1 MNLQEN
7 ILRLKKLM
15 GVIVEQISEQNKKE
29 MNQLI
34 IQEGNKVKQHFLSLY
49 SNPDTIAKFSKRSN
63 VDAVKRFI
71 PTITYKIFSEK
82 GSRNGFV
89 KTNDYDVI
97 NLNILNLFSEKNG
110 KIVQNGTKLYDT
122 ILHEM
127 AHSIDFKMKDLGE
140 KTISTSIGYY
150 DVSGDKDDYVSSDLE
165 TFARVQRMR
174 EIFGLGPMDKGNQIK
189 DKIVEFIRSKRFVF
203 PNVKIAESN
212 DPVGLIFIPPTK
224 KGKLTQLWGFYDPIQ
239 IDGKKNSDLSALFAK
254 FSVAKDGKVFL
265 NLDTIGKVNVSTKAA
280 PNS

>member
-71 PTITYKIFSEK
+71 PTITYKVFSEK
-82 GSRNGFV
+82 GSRNGYV

-265 NLDTIGKVNVSTKAA
+265 NLDTIGKVNVSTKAM
-280 PNS
+280 PSS

>member
-7 ILRLKKLM
+7 ISRVKKLM
-15 GVIVEQISEQNKKE
+15 GLIVEQISDQNKKE
-29 MNQLI
+29 INQLI

-71 PTITYKIFSEK
+71 PTITYKVFSEK

>member
-7 ILRLKKLM
+7 IFRVKKLM
-15 GVIVEQISEQNKKE
+15 GVIAEQIPDKARNE
-29 MNQLI
+29 MSQLI
-34 IQEGNKVKQHFLSLY
+34 TQEGKKVKNYYLNLY
-49 SNPDTIAKFSKRSN
+49 SDPKTIAKFSNRAN

-71 PTITYKIFSEK
+71 PTISFKVFSEK
-82 GSRNGFV
+82 GSRNGYV

-97 NLNILNLFSEKNG
+97 NLNILNLFSAKDG

-150 DVSGDKDDYVSSDLE
+150 DVSGDKDEYVSSDLE

-174 EIFGLGPMDKGNQIK
+174 EIFGLGPMDKGSQIK
-189 DKIVEFIRSKRFVF
+189 NKIVEFIRSKRFVF

-212 DPVGLIFIPPTK
+212 DPVGLIFVPPTK

-280 PNS
+280 PSS

>member
-7 ILRLKKLM
+7 ISRVKKLM
-15 GVIVEQISEQNKKE
+15 GLIVEQISDQNKKE
-29 MNQLI
+29 INQLI

>member
-1 MNLQEN
+1 
-7 ILRLKKLM
+7 M

-110 KIVQNGTKLYDT
+110 NIVQNGTKLYDT

-280 PNS
+280 QNS

>member
-7 ILRLKKLM
+7 IFRLKKLM
-15 GVIVEQISEQNKKE
+15 GVIVEQIPDKARNE
-29 MNQLI
+29 MSQLI
-34 IQEGNKVKQHFLSLY
+34 TQEGKKVKNYYLNLY
-49 SNPDTIAKFSKRSN
+49 SDPKTIAKFSNKAN

-71 PTITYKIFSEK
+71 PTISFKVFSEK
-82 GSRNGFV
+82 GSRNGYV

-97 NLNILNLFSEKNG
+97 NLNILNLFSAKDG

-150 DVSGDKDDYVSSDLE
+150 DVSGDKDEYVSSDLE

-174 EIFGLGPMDKGNQIK
+174 EIFGLGPMDKGSQIK
-189 DKIVEFIRSKRFVF
+189 NKIVEFIRSKRFVF

-212 DPVGLIFIPPTK
+212 DPVGLIFVPPTK

-239 IDGKKNSDLSALFAK
+239 IDGNKNSDLSALFAK

-280 PNS
+280 PSS

>member
-7 ILRLKKLM
+7 ISRVKKLM
-15 GVIVEQISEQNKKE
+15 GLIVEQISDQNKKE
-29 MNQLI
+29 INQLI

-265 NLDTIGKVNVSTKAA
+265 NLDTIGKVNVSTKAM
-280 PNS
+280 PSS

>member
-7 ILRLKKLM
+7 IFRLKKLM
-15 GVIVEQISEQNKKE
+15 GVIVEQIPDKARNE
-29 MNQLI
+29 MSQLI
-34 IQEGNKVKQHFLSLY
+34 TQEGKKVKNYYLNLY
-49 SNPDTIAKFSKRSN
+49 SDPKTIAKFSNKAN

-71 PTITYKIFSEK
+71 PTISFKVFSEK
-82 GSRNGFV
+82 GSRNGYV

-97 NLNILNLFSEKNG
+97 NLNILNLFSAKDG

-150 DVSGDKDDYVSSDLE
+150 DVSGDKDEYVSSDLE
-165 TFARVQRMR
+165 TFARVQRMK
-174 EIFGLGPMDKGNQIK
+174 EIFGLGPMDKGSQIK
-189 DKIVEFIRSKRFVF
+189 NKIVEFIRSKRFVF

-212 DPVGLIFIPPTK
+212 DPVGLIFVPPTK

-239 IDGKKNSDLSALFAK
+239 IDGNKNSDLSALFAK

-280 PNS
+280 PSS

>member
-7 ILRLKKLM
+7 ISRVKKLM

-49 SNPDTIAKFSKRSN
+49 SKPETIAKFSKKSN

-71 PTITYKIFSEK
+71 PTITYKKFSEK
-82 GSRNGFV
+82 SARNGYV
-89 KTNDYDVI
+89 NMKDYDVI

-110 KIVQNGTKLYDT
+110 KIVQNETKLYDT

-127 AHSIDFKMKDLGE
+127 AHSIDFKMRDLGE

-150 DVSGDKDDYVSSDLE
+150 DVSGGSDDYVSSDLE

-174 EIFGLGPMDKGNQIK
+174 EIFGLGPMDKGSQIK

-254 FSVAKDGKVFL
+254 FSVAKDGKIFL
-265 NLDTIGKVNVSTKAA
+265 NLDTIGKVNVSTKAM
-280 PNS
+280 PSS

>member
-7 ILRLKKLM
+7 IFRLKKLM
-15 GVIVEQISEQNKKE
+15 GVIVEQIPDKARNE
-29 MNQLI
+29 MSQLI
-34 IQEGNKVKQHFLSLY
+34 TQEGKKVKNYYLNLY
-49 SNPDTIAKFSKRSN
+49 SDPKTIAKFSNKAN

-71 PTITYKIFSEK
+71 PTISFKVFSEK
-82 GSRNGFV
+82 GSRNGYV

-97 NLNILNLFSEKNG
+97 NLNILNLFSAKDG

-150 DVSGDKDDYVSSDLE
+150 DVSGDKDEYVSSDLE

-174 EIFGLGPMDKGNQIK
+174 EIFGLGPMDKGSQIK
-189 DKIVEFIRSKRFVF
+189 NKIVEFIRSKRFVF

-212 DPVGLIFIPPTK
+212 DPVGLIFVPPTK

-280 PNS
+280 PSS

>member
-71 PTITYKIFSEK
+71 PTITYKVFSEK
-82 GSRNGFV
+82 GSRNGYV

-110 KIVQNGTKLYDT
+110 NIVQNGTKLYDT

-265 NLDTIGKVNVSTKAA
+265 NLDTIGKVNVSTKAM
-280 PNS
+280 PSS